1 MATVFYLIIKNN
13 NIYNEIKKENYNL
26 SMVNKQFRKYF
37 LDNIKYYN
45 NIDYLIF
52 KNKYEYY
59 YIILEII
66 KIYKK
71 NNLS

>member
-26 SMVNKQFRKYF
+26 SMVNKQFRNLF
-37 LDNIKYYN
+37 LDNKKYYN
-45 NIDYLIF
+45 NIDYLIY

-59 YIILEII
+59 YIILEIV